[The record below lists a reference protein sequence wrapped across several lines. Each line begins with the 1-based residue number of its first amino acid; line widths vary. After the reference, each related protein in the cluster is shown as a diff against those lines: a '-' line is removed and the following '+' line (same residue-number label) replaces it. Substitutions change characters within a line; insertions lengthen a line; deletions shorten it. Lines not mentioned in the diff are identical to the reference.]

1 MTTEYLLGLVV
12 LVLSLS
18 WTPGPN
24 NTLLAA
30 SAARFGYV
38 RTLPHLIGTVG
49 GFGVMIFLIG
59 LGLSEVFQTYPLIR
73 EILRFVGAAILL
85 WIAFKVATSPLPT
98 GERRETD
105 KPWTPA
111 RAAAFQWIN
120 PKGWMMAIS
129 LVGSAP
135 QTSPTWLSPLIVA
148 AVVMGIGATSAN
160 GWALFGKALQR
171 FLSTPLRFRVFN
183 FVMAALIVLTVVG
196 ILFADLSGKAAH

>member
-1 MTTEYLLGLVV
+1 
-12 LVLSLS
+12 
-18 WTPGPN
+18 
-24 NTLLAA
+24 
-30 SAARFGYV
+30 
-38 RTLPHLIGTVG
+38 
-49 GFGVMIFLIG
+49 
-59 LGLSEVFQTYPLIR
+59 
-73 EILRFVGAAILL
+73 
-85 WIAFKVATSPLPT
+85 
-98 GERRETD
+98 
-105 KPWTPA
+105 
-111 RAAAFQWIN
+111 
-120 PKGWMMAIS
+120 MMAIS